1 MSYYWKHIKKLE
13 EELSQVQCDIKALED
28 DGEDCDEEL
37 AELYE
42 EQARLEHD
50 LDDLRDREYMIGANK

>member
-13 EELSQVQCDIKALED
+13 EELNHVQCDIKALED
-28 DGEDCDEEL
+28 DGEDCEEEL

-42 EQARLEHD
+42 EQARLERD
-50 LDDLRDREYMIGANK
+50 IDDLRDREYMIGANK